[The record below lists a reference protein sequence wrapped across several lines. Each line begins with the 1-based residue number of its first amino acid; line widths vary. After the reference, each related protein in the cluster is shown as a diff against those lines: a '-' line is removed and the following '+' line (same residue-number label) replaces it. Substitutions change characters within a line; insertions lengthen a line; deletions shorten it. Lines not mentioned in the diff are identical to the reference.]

1 MNNRANI
8 MYFIEH
14 LCDMAQR
21 EGHFELIRM
30 VQRDILR
37 IIDAV
42 APADGS
48 GAANVKVVR
57 RVLGGLRQKEV
68 LSGEAVAELEDCL
81 KERDTTQSQSQTSP
95 SGQDDPNKFGLSGN
109 TASVRSNGVAR
120 LDKRQIEQRIEE
132 DRERHKRLRESI
144 WAVKSDGNEEF
155 EKLWD
160 DASDIGED
168 DFLAAQEDSAER
180 HRAEIMVE

>member
-14 LCDMAQR
+14 LCDVAQR
-21 EGHFELIRM
+21 ENHPEFVRM

-37 IIDAV
+37 VIDAV
-42 APADGS
+42 APADGT

-57 RVLGGLRQKEV
+57 RVLTGLQQKSV
-68 LSGEAVAELEDCL
+68 LQAETVTELEECL
-81 KERDTTQSQSQTSP
+81 KERDTSSMNGTSTNGAGGDAVMATP
-95 SGQDDPNKFGLSGN
+95 FGSG
-109 TASVRSNGVAR
+109 RNGVAR

-144 WAVKSDGNEEF
+144 WAVNANDDNEF
-155 EKLWD
+155 ERMWED
-160 DASDIGED
+160 GSDVASDDFAAAEED
-168 DFLAAQEDSAER
+168 REERRLA
-180 HRAEIMVE
+180 VEYE